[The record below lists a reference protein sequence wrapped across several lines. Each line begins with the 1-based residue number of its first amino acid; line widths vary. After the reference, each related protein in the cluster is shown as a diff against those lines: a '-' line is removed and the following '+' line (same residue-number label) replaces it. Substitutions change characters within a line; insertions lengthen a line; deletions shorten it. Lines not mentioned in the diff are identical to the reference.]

1 MEIGY
6 YKKFV
11 ELRFGDCDYKKR
23 AKISTIMS
31 YLADIAGLAYSS
43 KGYNHTWLW
52 ERDFVFLLSRVSIH
66 VQKMP
71 KADETIEI
79 HTWERESKGVLFY
92 RDYAIQ
98 DATETVVVEASS
110 AWILANPHTRQILK
124 PSAFTGTNDPV
135 CKVANVLAPAKFKI
149 TDHKFAGDRT
159 IVYSDIDANGHV
171 NNAVYVSIACDF
183 LPPELVEK
191 DITDFRINFKQEARQ
206 GQVMKVF
213 ITTDESKTF
222 VVGKVDDVVSFE
234 SEITFKN

>member
-1 MEIGY
+1 MDIGY
-6 YKKFV
+6 YQKLV

-31 YLADIAGLAYSS
+31 YFADIAGLAYSS

-66 VQKMP
+66 VERMP
-71 KADETIEI
+71 KADETIEV

-92 RDYAIQ
+92 RDYTIH
-98 DATETVVVEASS
+98 DALDTIVVEASS

-124 PSAFTGTNDPV
+124 PSAFTGTHDPV
-135 CKVANVLAPAKFKI
+135 NKEANAKAPAKFKI
-149 TDHKFAGDRT
+149 ADPKIVGERT

-191 DITDFRINFKQEARQ
+191 DITDFRINFKQEAKL
-206 GQVMKVF
+206 GQVMKVSLL
-213 ITTDESKTF
+213 TDDGKTF
-222 VVGKVDDVVSFE
+222 VVGEIGDMVSFE
-234 SEITFKN
+234 SEFTFVV